1 MAVDNLY
8 SYRDYF
14 SLFLGFFQTAF
25 DVLDPVGQAD
35 DLQENRPADNGDPRP
50 WGKVTKYFRFPCDFL
65 AEIFA
70 MSEIIR
76 TFELCSKLLSLEK
89 TQILFGFLLAY
100 SYLCTVFRKR
110 ENMDNRQAALELGQK
125 PVGQLLW
132 QYALPAIVAMTASSL
147 YNIIDRAMIGQ
158 IVGPEAIAGLGITF
172 PFMNLSAA
180 FGAAVGV
187 GSSTCISVKLGQKDY
202 RTAENLLGNT
212 VTLNLIIG
220 FLFMLVSLVFLD
232 PILLFF
238 GASDA
243 TLPYAREFMT
253 VILLG
258 NMVTHMYFG
267 MNAVLRAAGKP
278 KHAMYATLFT
288 VACNIVL
295 VVVFVWWFRWG
306 IRGAAL
312 ATVTSQTFALCWQMR
327 IFSDKREL
335 LHLKRG
341 IYRLKAQLVSNIIA
355 IGISPFLMNVTSCVI
370 VIFMNNQFVRYGG
383 DMAVGAYSIANS
395 VVMVFFMFVM
405 GMNQG
410 MQPIV
415 GYNYGAEKYDRMFR
429 CLWLTIAC
437 ATAILLVGWTL
448 SMLFPHWIARIFTT
462 DATLLRLAAKGIK
475 LDMLVFF
482 VVGSQAVITNFFQ
495 CIGKVKVSIFLS
507 LSRQLFLLLPMAYVF
522 PMYWDLDG
530 VWYSMPASDFG
541 SFAMTIPMLIWY
553 MKRLKD

>member
-1 MAVDNLY
+1 MKNSSNMTDNKQATLA
-8 SYRDYF
+8 
-14 SLFLGFFQTAF
+14 LGT
-25 DVLDPVGQAD
+25 
-35 DLQENRPADNGDPRP
+35 
-50 WGKVTKYFRFPCDFL
+50 
-65 AEIFA
+65 
-70 MSEIIR
+70 
-76 TFELCSKLLSLEK
+76 
-89 TQILFGFLLAY
+89 
-100 SYLCTVFRKR
+100 
-110 ENMDNRQAALELGQK
+110 K

-132 QYALPAIVAMTASSL
+132 QYALPAIVAMSASSL

-187 GSSTCISVKLGQKDY
+187 GSSASISVKLGQKDY
-202 RTAENLLGNT
+202 ATAQNLLGNT
-212 VTLNLIIG
+212 LTLNLIIG
-220 FLFMLVSLVFLD
+220 FSFMVICMLFLD
-232 PILLFF
+232 PILYFF
-238 GASDA
+238 GASEV

-258 NMVTHMYFG
+258 NVMTHMYFG

-278 KHAMYATLFT
+278 KHAMYSVLFT
-288 VACNIVL
+288 VAMNIVL
-295 VVVFVWWFRWG
+295 VLSFVWWFRWG

-312 ATVTSQTFALCWQMR
+312 ATVTSQTIAMCWQLWL
-327 IFSDKREL
+327 FSNKNEI

-341 IYRLKAQLVSNIIA
+341 IYRLKKQLVSNIIA

-395 VVMVFFMFVM
+395 VVMMFFMFVM
-405 GMNQG
+405 GVCQG

-415 GYNYGAEKYDRMFR
+415 GYNYGAEKYDRMLR
-429 CLWLTIAC
+429 CLFMAIGC
-437 ATAILLVGWTL
+437 ATAILLVGWVL
-448 SMLFPHWIARIFTT
+448 SMLFSHQIARIFTT
-462 DATLLRLAAKGIK
+462 DETLIELSARGIK

-482 VVGSQAVITNFFQ
+482 VVGSQATITHFFQ
-495 CIGKVKVSIFLS
+495 SIGKVKVSIFLS

-522 PMYWDLDG
+522 PLFWNLDG

-541 SFAMTIPMLIWY
+541 SFAMTIPMLMWY
-553 MKRLKD
+553 MKKFKAMNQ

>member
-1 MAVDNLY
+1 
-8 SYRDYF
+8 
-14 SLFLGFFQTAF
+14 
-25 DVLDPVGQAD
+25 
-35 DLQENRPADNGDPRP
+35 
-50 WGKVTKYFRFPCDFL
+50 
-65 AEIFA
+65 
-70 MSEIIR
+70 
-76 TFELCSKLLSLEK
+76 
-89 TQILFGFLLAY
+89 
-100 SYLCTVFRKR
+100 
-110 ENMDNRQAALELGQK
+110 MDNKQKALELGTK
-125 PVGQLLW
+125 PVGALLT

-158 IVGPEAIAGLGITF
+158 MVGPEAIAGLGITF

-187 GSSTCISVKLGQKDY
+187 GASTCISVKLGQKDY
-202 RTAENLLGNT
+202 KTAEYLLGNT
-212 VTLNLIIG
+212 VTLNLVIG
-220 FLFMLVSLVFLD
+220 FLFMAVSLIFLD
-232 PILLFF
+232 PILRFF
-238 GASDA
+238 GASDV
-243 TLPYAREFMT
+243 TLPYAREFMI
-253 VILLG
+253 VLLLG

-288 VACNIVL
+288 VGMNILL
-295 VVVFVWWFRWG
+295 VVAFVWWLRWG

-312 ATVTSQTFALCWQMR
+312 ATVTSQTMALCWQMWM
-327 IFSDKREL
+327 FSDQKEL

-341 IYRLKAQLVSNIIA
+341 IYKLRSDLVKNIIA
-355 IGISPFLMNVTSCVI
+355 IGVSPFLMQATSCVI

-395 VVMVFFMFVM
+395 MVMVFFMFVM
-405 GMNQG
+405 GMTQG

-429 CLWLTIAC
+429 CLWLTIAA

-448 SMLFPHWIARIFTT
+448 SMLFPRQIVRIFTS
-462 DATLLRLAAKGIK
+462 DPTLIDLSAHGLV

-507 LSRQLFLLLPMAYVF
+507 LSRQLLLLLPMAYFF
-522 PMYWDLDG
+522 PMIWDLDG
-530 VWYSMPASDFG
+530 VWYSMPTSDFG
-541 SFAMTIPMLIWY
+541 SFAMTIPLLIWY
-553 MKRLKD
+553 MKKLKNNGKQ

>member
-1 MAVDNLY
+1 M
-8 SYRDYF
+8 
-14 SLFLGFFQTAF
+14 
-25 DVLDPVGQAD
+25 
-35 DLQENRPADNGDPRP
+35 
-50 WGKVTKYFRFPCDFL
+50 
-65 AEIFA
+65 
-70 MSEIIR
+70 
-76 TFELCSKLLSLEK
+76 
-89 TQILFGFLLAY
+89 
-100 SYLCTVFRKR
+100 
-110 ENMDNRQAALELGQK
+110 GQK
-125 PVGQLLW
+125 PVGRLLW

-187 GSSTCISVKLGQKDY
+187 GSSACISVKLGQQDY
-202 RTAENLLGNT
+202 KTAGHILGNT

-220 FLFMLVSLVFLD
+220 FLFMVVCLVFLE
-232 PILLFF
+232 PILRFF

-243 TLPYAREFMT
+243 TLPYAKEFMT

-295 VVVFVWWFRWG
+295 IVAFVWWFRWG

-312 ATVTSQTFALCWQMR
+312 ATIMSQSLALCWQMWL
-327 IFSDKREL
+327 FSDKNEI
-335 LHLKRG
+335 LHLRRG
-341 IYRLKAQLVSNIIA
+341 IYRLRGYLVRNIVA
-355 IGISPFLMNVTSCVI
+355 IGISPFLMQTTSCVI

-395 VVMVFFMFVM
+395 MVMVFFMFVM
-405 GMNQG
+405 GMIQG

-415 GYNYGAEKYDRMFR
+415 GYNYGAEKFDRMFR

-437 ATAILLVGWTL
+437 STAILLVGWGL
-448 SMLFPHWIARIFTT
+448 SMAFPRQIARIFTT
-462 DATLLRLAAKGIK
+462 DETLLELSARGIVI
-475 LDMLVFF
+475 DMMVFF
-482 VVGSQAVITNFFQ
+482 IVGSQAVITNFFQ
-495 CIGKVKVSIFLS
+495 CLGKVKISIFLS
-507 LSRQLFLLLPMAYVF
+507 LSRQLILLLPMAYVF
-522 PMYWDLDG
+522 PMFWGLDG
-530 VWYSMPASDFG
+530 VWYSMPVSDFG
-541 SFAMTIPMLIWY
+541 SFAMTIPILMWY
-553 MKRLKD
+553 MKKLRSKEVREVRS